1 MSEKCDETGT
11 NHRGMRNVIVMT
23 RKMMLMLRN
32 MMLMMRN
39 MMLMLRNMM
48 QTTKNV
54 MLTLRNMMLMMRNVI
69 LLNAIVMLL
78 NNEKYG
84 AIMPRS
90 MMVKYQRAASSPTI
104 LPAGSRELVRAACQ
118 VKCF

>member
-1 MSEKCDETGT
+1 MLVDFDLKRRRGNILNIVEYKMSEKCDETGT

-39 MMLMLRNMM
+39 MMLIM
-48 QTTKNV
+48 
-54 MLTLRNMMLMMRNVI
+54 RNMML
-69 LLNAIVMLL
+69 
-78 NNEKYG
+78 
-84 AIMPRS
+84 MPRS
-90 MMVKYQRAASSPTI
+90 MMVKYQSAASSPTI